1 MDRRDFLTGAAVA
14 ATAWAVKD
22 VAFPTEASAQV
33 APAQQLVTSVWSRHV
48 QWVRTEAQTRS
59 DPFGTGVAI
68 GEAIRAG
75 GYAAVDLTV
84 RDGGHVLPTQVS
96 THLPLMLNGIR
107 STGAICDHIGT
118 NFSPPTNATDTSWI
132 ASQFV
137 HEILSVAGANG
148 IRKYRYNNAGN
159 TVPSFPANTFG
170 QQMTTLLDGVRMNHR
185 RLAAINA
192 QYGGLC
198 GVAHTHGG
206 NIGTTVEPYAYS
218 MQGIDPRLIGI
229 NLAIGHVASGAPGTS
244 WQIMMRR
251 WMPYIKC
258 VAPEDI
264 GATVNATTGALS
276 LARIAPGP
284 GVINWTTFY
293 SLLRLG
299 GYSGAAE
306 NQLEYSIVGGTGTSV
321 SLNTADFADCANYT
335 SGRLTPAIMI
345 AEFRKNSDA
354 IRARALAGG
363 WAADQNLQR

>member
-1 MDRRDFLTGAAVA
+1 MTMPTVQDKAQALYQARVTQRPITPFTDREPGLGMADGYAIQRELVAMLLADGDRVIGYKAGLTSAPMQRMFGVDTPDYGPVLASTRFANGDTISVDSFIAPKVEAEIVFRLGSRLAGPGVSRDQAYAAI
-14 ATAWAVKD
+14 
-22 VAFPTEASAQV
+22 TEAIAGLEIVDSRIEDWRVKLADTV
-33 APAQQLVTSVWSRHV
+33 ADLASN
-48 QWVRTEAQTRS
+48 
-59 DPFGTGVAI
+59 G
-68 GEAIRAG
+68 
-75 GYAAVDLTV
+75 AV
-84 RDGGHVLPTQVS
+84 VL
-96 THLPLMLNGIR
+96 
-107 STGAICDHIGT
+107 ADHAV
-118 NFSPPTNATDTSWI
+118 PI
-132 ASQFV
+132 A
-137 HEILSVAGANG
+137 
-148 IRKYRYNNAGN
+148 
-159 TVPSFPANTFG
+159 
-170 QQMTTLLDGVRMNHR
+170 D
-185 RLAAINA
+185 
-192 QYGGLC
+192 
-198 GVAHTHGG
+198 
-206 NIGTTVEPYAYS
+206 
-218 MQGIDPRLIGI
+218 IDPRLIGI

-276 LARIAPGP
+276 LGRIAPGP

-321 SLNTADFADCANYT
+321 SLNNADFADSANYT

-363 WAADQNLQR
+363 WAADQILQG